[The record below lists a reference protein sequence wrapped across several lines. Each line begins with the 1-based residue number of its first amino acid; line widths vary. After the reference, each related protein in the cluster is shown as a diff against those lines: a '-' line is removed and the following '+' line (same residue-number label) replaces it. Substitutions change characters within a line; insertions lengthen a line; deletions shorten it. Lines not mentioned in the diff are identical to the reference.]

1 MHSKKK
7 SALEIPS
14 RITTSLRWALMW
26 YRETLK
32 TLITVQKDIMSSW
45 PILQFHTL
53 IITKM
58 MLTILIINI
67 FMTILML
74 MKQTKSMKST
84 MKF

>member
-1 MHSKKK
+1 
-7 SALEIPS
+7 
-14 RITTSLRWALMW
+14 MW

-67 FMTILML
+67 FMTILIL
-74 MKQTKSMKST
+74 MKQTKNIKST